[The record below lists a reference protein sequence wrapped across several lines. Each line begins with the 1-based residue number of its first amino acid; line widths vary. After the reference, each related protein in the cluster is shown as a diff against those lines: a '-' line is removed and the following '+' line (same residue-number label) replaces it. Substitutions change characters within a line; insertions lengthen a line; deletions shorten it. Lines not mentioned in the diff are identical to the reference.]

1 MRLNFPGY
9 LFRFTDLGPPKLILS
24 LQIQPKTF
32 GSPEIAGKP
41 HSCIGGDA
49 SIFPDDFIHS
59 GCWNMESL
67 GEGVNAHFQRLQIFF
82 PKDFPGVDWAHT
94 ICGHSVSPL
103 MVINYF
109 NVYRTIVRPSETQTP
124 LLVNP
129 DAVQAFTISGERL
142 KTVSWRRLEVIEN
155 LDRRVG

>member
-1 MRLNFPGY
+1 
-9 LFRFTDLGPPKLILS
+9 
-24 LQIQPKTF
+24 
-32 GSPEIAGKP
+32 
-41 HSCIGGDA
+41 
-49 SIFPDDFIHS
+49 
-59 GCWNMESL
+59 
-67 GEGVNAHFQRLQIFF
+67 FF

-155 LDRRVG
+155 LCSFKHNQFAFSYRLDRGEPPGFTGLK